1 MIFINSIKCPELILR
16 GCSSPDKIQLICEP
30 FNIHDIVVCRIKNE
44 KQKITSDKH
53 KRRRYHALGNG
64 DPRLAAVAKG
74 VQEGGIPCCASFLSG
89 EGEGEYHVL
98 VTKM

>member
-64 DPRLAAVAKG
+64 DPRLAAVAKC
-74 VQEGGIPCCASFLSG
+74 VQEGGGFPVARPFCPVKAKENTACW
-89 EGEGEYHVL
+89 
-98 VTKM
+98 